1 MYTILV
7 NDDHELITTVKERI
21 MERSNLVNK
30 LRFLVSPTYDDF
42 DMSEATVV
50 LEYVSP
56 ISRKYRFEILNKSEE
71 LYKEYLEYVL
81 PFDTK
86 LTKEAGEIDLQLS
99 FMLTSMDSD
108 GQVKDYDRKTSSTT
122 ITIVPVAEWSLQI
135 PDDVLAPLDQKI
147 LVIQRQINQIEDLQE
162 TIANTS
168 PDGLVVDENGKL
180 SLGVDG
186 ESIGN
191 KIDILMP
198 RTPDD
203 DGVNDGLIELS
214 PDITNE
220 T

>member
-7 NDDHELITTVKERI
+7 NDDHELVTTVKERI

-30 LRFLVSPTYDDF
+30 LHFLVSPTYDEL
-42 DMSEATVV
+42 DMSEAAVV

-56 ISRKYRFEILNKSEE
+56 ISKKYRFEILNKSEE
-71 LYKEYLEYVL
+71 LYKGYLEYVL

-86 LTKEAGEIDLQLS
+86 LTKEAGEIELQLS
-99 FMLTSMDSD
+99 FMLASMDSD

-147 LVIQRQINQIEDLQE
+147 LAIQRQINQIEDLQE
-162 TIANTS
+162 TIVSTS
-168 PDGLVVDENGKL
+168 PDGLVVDEDGKL

-191 KIDILMP
+191 KIDILVP

-203 DGVNDGLIELS
+203 DGTNDGLIELS